1 MWRIKGVSSSCAV
14 NRLRP
19 SPGSPHS
26 RRERKAFTLIELLVV
41 IAIIAILAAMLLP
54 ALTRAKEKAK
64 QVNCLSNLKQVSLAI
79 VLYCG
84 DNEDEFPPNKA
95 QGISGAWYYTQYGWL
110 GRRGTAT
117 PYAFIM
123 TTNRPLNQYLGNYS
137 PTGEVEVARCPSE
150 MNREGNY
157 YIAGNSYPHNS
168 IFLPTGSPLPR
179 LQRGTSSS
187 DMYSVK
193 TTAVK
198 SPSRMVPVAEEG
210 GFYPTGNPNPD
221 VILNKF
227 FRHTK
232 VGDHRFNTAFVD
244 GHAAFIRYKYQPG
257 VVIATQPEYTYDR
270 TE

>member
-1 MWRIKGVSSSCAV
+1 MSVRYEEF
-14 NRLRP
+14 RP
-19 SPGSPHS
+19 RGIIGARFIC
-26 RRERKAFTLIELLVV
+26 RRPAAFTLIELLVV

-54 ALTRAKEKAK
+54 ALSKAKERAK
-64 QVNCLSNLKQVSLAI
+64 QINCLSNLKQVGLAI

-84 DNEDEFPPNKA
+84 DSQDEFPPNRA
-95 QGISGAWYYTQYGWL
+95 QGINGTWYFTQYSWL

-123 TTNRPLNQYLGNYS
+123 TTNRPLNQYLGKYS

-157 YIAGNSYPHNS
+157 YTAGNSYPHNS
-168 IFLPTGSPLPR
+168 IFLPADAPLPR
-179 LQRGTSSS
+179 LQRGSSS
-187 DMYSVK
+187 GDMYSVK

-210 GFYPTGNPNPD
+210 GFYPTGNPNPTD
-221 VILNKF
+221 FQNKF

-232 VGDHRFNTAFVD
+232 VGDTRFNTAFVD
-244 GHAAFIRYKYQPG
+244 GHASFVRYKYEPG
-257 VVIATQPEYTYDR
+257 VIISTQPEYTYDR
-270 TE
+270 TQ